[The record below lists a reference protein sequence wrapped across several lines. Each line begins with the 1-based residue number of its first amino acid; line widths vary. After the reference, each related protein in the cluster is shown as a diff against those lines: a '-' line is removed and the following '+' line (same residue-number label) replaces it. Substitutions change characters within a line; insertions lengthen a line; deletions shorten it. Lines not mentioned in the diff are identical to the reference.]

1 VDGSDAAPIRIQKT
15 MTVGAG
21 FFRTVGQSLL
31 EGRDFTSGDREDAPP
46 VVIVSESFARRA
58 FGGVQATGRRIRIA
72 GSVSAMEIVG
82 VVAEARHAGPRTP
95 PGPMLYYPPG
105 QNLRR
110 LSRSMCM
117 AVRSTMPAASLAPT
131 IRRELRE
138 LEPSLPVLRIDT
150 VEEQLSSVLFQER
163 LITRLSAFFATLA
176 MLLTALGL
184 YAVLTF
190 STERRRREIG
200 IRLALGASPLIVLR
214 GVIRDGTAV
223 GGAGR
228 ALGLNGGVLA
238 LRLVSSR
245 LFGVAVADPMTIA
258 VSAAVLIAIA
268 ELAVYA
274 PARRAAQVD
283 PAIAL
288 RSE

>member
-1 VDGSDAAPIRIQKT
+1 
-15 MTVGAG
+15 
-21 FFRTVGQSLL
+21 
-31 EGRDFTSGDREDAPP
+31 

-58 FGGVQATGRRIRIA
+58 FGGVRAIGRRIRIA
-72 GSVSAMEIVG
+72 GGASAVEIVG
-82 VVAEARHAGPRTP
+82 VVADARHAGPRTP
-95 PGPMLYYPPG
+95 PGPMLFYPPG

-110 LSRSMCM
+110 LSRSMCV
-117 AVRSTMPAASLAPT
+117 AVRSTIPAASLAPT

-214 GVIRDGTAV
+214 GVIRDGTALV
-223 GGAGR
+223 GAGL
-228 ALGLNGGVLA
+228 ALGIPGGVLA

-258 VSAAVLIAIA
+258 VSAAVLIAVA

-274 PARRAAQVD
+274 PARRAAHVD